1 MIYFRQ
7 KGSKHTK
14 KKKIANELKSY
25 LTTAQMSK
33 NKKKNRKSSN
43 KKKVSAWIGT
53 GRRRDQEQKSSF
65 LYADVKRRNR
75 ESQSI
80 PHENQWRSPNN
91 VNRRAQII

>member
-1 MIYFRQ
+1 M
-7 KGSKHTK
+7 
-14 KKKIANELKSY
+14 KSY

-33 NKKKNRKSSN
+33 NKKKNRKSSI

-53 GRRRDQEQKSSF
+53 GRRRDKEQKSSF

-80 PHENQWRSPNN
+80 PHEKQGIKLAPHDELAIRHSIEKIRKMP
-91 VNRRAQII
+91 

>member
-1 MIYFRQ
+1 M
-7 KGSKHTK
+7 
-14 KKKIANELKSY
+14 KSY

-65 LYADVKRRNR
+65 LYADVKRRNK

-80 PHENQWRSPNN
+80 PHEKQGINLAPHDELAIRLSIKEIRKIP
-91 VNRRAQII
+91 